1 MSSQRRNKQRL
12 CTLVAVVCSA
22 LELASGQG
30 VTKWIAV
37 GSLQNWFSEKGWEVE
52 EGNVLRQQ
60 YGLRWPAQYTNTDIQ
75 AAKGFWIGLQN
86 FTDASGGGWPVKV
99 VHVGPR
105 VFGNFEFFPVPDNF
119 QLFAKFDRP
128 RVLVDG
134 TPSRGTPEEIGG
146 SDPTLKA
153 DRMLLTVANT
163 SVGITVNRKIYAFS
177 QQYHDNYHIF
187 DFTFTNTGYTDETNV
202 KKLNQT
208 LTGVY
213 FYWQFRYS
221 STAEVRYT
229 VNNSS
234 GWGINTMNDARGP
247 WYPDA
252 PTDLKAQFS
261 WHGYHDGANKP
272 PVGSSPNAA
281 TYDNIGGPIWN
292 PASSS
297 GYVDPSDTTW
307 RLGGSQIPGYV
318 HIHAD
323 KSPTDT
329 SDDLNQPAT
338 TNYVA
343 SDEPITQNNSQFDVA
358 KMQQEYARMT
368 EGHAPRHAWLVQP
381 DGKFSEQKTMANTG
395 AGSPG
400 GWSSAHGYGP
410 YTLTPGQ
417 SIRIVFAEGVNG
429 LTREETI
436 RIGKKYKDGAI
447 TTIQK
452 NDSVLLAKDRL
463 FETFRKAIANYNSG
477 YDIAQAPYPP
487 ASFTIAS
494 GGNRIAL
501 SWTASPNEGAN
512 GFRGYRLYRA
522 TGKPDSTYRPIFEC
536 GPGTSNPTV
545 GYSFDD
551 VTITR
556 GVSYYYYVTAWGDP
570 AANTGAGRTPPG
582 SLESSRF
589 YTQTFDPAFLKRPA
603 PPTDSIAIQLR
614 IAPNPFIISSN
625 QNILRF
631 PNEPDKIAFF
641 NIPGNCSIK
650 IYTELGELIKEI
662 DHTDGSGDAYW
673 NSVTSSGQ
681 VIVSGVYI
689 VIVENR
695 DNGARYLKKLVVIR

>member
-1 MSSQRRNKQRL
+1 MAHHRTSRKKTFVL
-12 CTLVAVVCSA
+12 TAVFFGVFQFA
-22 LELASGQG
+22 AGQG
-30 VTKWIAV
+30 TTKWIAV
-37 GSLQNWFSEKGWEVE
+37 GSLQNWFSEKSWEVE

-60 YGLRWPAQYTNTDIQ
+60 YGLRWPAQYNHTDVQ

-86 FTDASGGGWPVKV
+86 FTDDRGSGWPVKV

-105 VFGNFEFFPVPDNF
+105 VFGNFEFFPVSFDLHA
-119 QLFAKFDRP
+119 QFDRP
-128 RVLVDG
+128 RVVVDG
-134 TPSRGTPEEIGG
+134 ANSRGTPEEIDVV
-146 SDPTLKA
+146 DPTLKA
-153 DRMLLTVANT
+153 DRMLETIANT
-163 SVGITVNRKIYAFS
+163 AVGITVSRKIYAFS
-177 QQYHDNYHIF
+177 QQHHDNYHIF
-187 DFTFTNTGYTDETNV
+187 DITFTNTGYLDETNV
-202 KKLNQT
+202 QKLNQT
-208 LTGVY
+208 LNGVY

-221 STAEVRYT
+221 STAEVRYV

-252 PTDLKAQFS
+252 PTDLKAQFA

-272 PVGSSPNAA
+272 PVGSSPNAG
-281 TYDNIGGPIWN
+281 TYDNIGAPIWN
-292 PASSS
+292 PGSSA

-307 RLGGSQIPGYV
+307 RLGGAQIPGYV

-323 KSPTDT
+323 KAPTDT
-329 SDDLNQPAT
+329 TDDPNQPAT

-381 DGKFSEQKTMANTG
+381 DGKFSEQKTMANIG
-395 AGSPG
+395 AGAPG

-410 YTLTPGQ
+410 YTLAPGQ
-417 SIRIVFAEGVNG
+417 SVRIVFAEAVNG
-429 LTREETI
+429 LTRDEAV
-436 RIGKKYKDGAI
+436 RIGKKFKDGVI

-452 NDSVLLAKDRL
+452 NDSVLMQKGRL
-463 FETFRKAIANYNSG
+463 FETFRRAIANYSLG
-477 YDIAQAPYPP
+477 YNIPQAPYPP
-487 ASFTIAS
+487 TTFTVAS

-501 SWTASPNEGAN
+501 SWTASNEAAN

-522 TGKPDSTYRPIFEC
+522 TGKPDSTYRMIFEC
-536 GPGTSNPTV
+536 GPGTANLAV
-545 GYSFDD
+545 VYSFDD
-551 VTITR
+551 VTPIR
-556 GVSYYYYVTAWGDP
+556 GVNYYYYITAWGDP
-570 AANTGAGRTPPG
+570 AANNGAGRTPAG

-589 YTQTFDPAFLKRPA
+589 YTQTYDPAFLKRPA
-603 PPTDSIAIQLR
+603 PSSDSVAAQLR
-614 IAPNPFIISSN
+614 IAPNPFIISSS
-625 QNILRF
+625 QNVLRF

-689 VIVENR
+689 VLIENR
-695 DNGARYLKKLVVIR
+695 ENGARYLKKLVVIR